1 MRHLPRRLYVGIAG
15 VAFVAALVAP
25 AIAQAGGGTNSPS
38 AGRVTHGKVSA
49 IPKQSWA
56 VVAADGTLVRSTPD
70 VLSSGL
76 IAAGAYQVITNH
88 DVTGCTYVADPGVT
102 GSSGSIGQAA
112 FSVTALRAGTTNGVF
127 VNTFDRT
134 GTFPGTSFPFHLH
147 IDCNPKGYEA
157 VINGD
162 GTVSRGGLQ
171 VSGAIHLGTGLY
183 EVDYVKKVARCA
195 YTANVGN
202 PGAGNPAALT
212 IDLASRAGNKFG
224 IFVQVKTTSGTLTDS
239 SFHVDIACGAV
250 KPLDAVVDD
259 AGTFIRGANST
270 GSSHLATGA
279 YEVDFNRNVS
289 NCSFVASVAQPHA
302 GTAAQG
308 TATVAGRAGQPLGVF
323 VQTFDLGGTQVDRPF
338 HLIVYC

>member
-1 MRHLPRRLYVGIAG
+1 MRHLPRRLCLGIAG

-25 AIAQAGGGTNSPS
+25 AVAQAGGGTNSSS
-38 AGRVTHGKVSA
+38 AGRVTHGKVSVV
-49 IPKQSWA
+49 PKHSWA

-70 VLSSGL
+70 VLSSSL
-76 IAAGAYQVITNH
+76 IAAGAYQVLTNH

-102 GSSGSIGQAA
+102 GSVGAIGQAA

-147 IDCNPKGYEA
+147 INCDPKGYEA

-162 GTVSRGGLQ
+162 GTVSRGGSQL
-171 VSGAIHLGTGLY
+171 SGAIHLGTGSY
-183 EVDYVKKVARCA
+183 EVDYFRKVARCA

-224 IFVQVKTTSGTLTDS
+224 IYVQVKDTSGALTDS
-239 SFHVDIACGAV
+239 SFHVDIACGAT
-250 KPLDAVVDD
+250 KPLDAVVDST
-259 AGTFIRGANST
+259 GTFVRGANAT
-270 GSSHLATGA
+270 GSIHLGTGA
-279 YEVDFNRNVS
+279 YEVDFNRNVAS
-289 NCSFVASVAQPHA
+289 CSFVASIAQPHA
-302 GTAAQG
+302 GVSAQG
-308 TATVAGRAGQPLGVF
+308 TATVAGRNGVATGVF

-338 HLIVYC
+338 HLIVNC